1 MKKFAMFAA
10 FAALVSFSSC
20 EKEEE
25 AVTGCTNATATNYNA
40 NATEDDG
47 SCIILGCTDA
57 TAMNYNAAATQNDNS
72 CTYAADNYA
81 GNYTVAEVCTSGEYP
96 YEQEITSSGN
106 TITLVNAFGWSAG
119 PDNNV
124 TITVSGDSFNESGIA
139 TIIEGGDG
147 TQYPGA
153 FDLQGQLSGNTLV
166 VAYTIYLDLGEG
178 LAVYDECEATMTLGG
193 KATTVES
200 KKYLNL

>member
-57 TAMNYNAAATQNDNS
+57 TAMNYNAAATQNDN
-72 CTYAADNYA
+72 CTYFGDIYEGTYDAAEECGEGWEWEQIITAN
-81 GNYTVAEVCTSGEYP
+81 GN
-96 YEQEITSSGN
+96 EITLVSAFDWGVDITIPVNGTTFSIANLEGSIISGGQEYAVVYTTLQGEISGN
-106 TITLVNAFGWSAG
+106 TIAIHYV
-119 PDNNV
+119 
-124 TITVSGDSFNESGIA
+124 IA
-139 TIIEGGDG
+139 QADENG
-147 TQYPGA
+147 
-153 FDLQGQLSGNTLV
+153 DLQELFNCEPVMVLS
-166 VAYTIYLDLGEG
+166 D
-178 LAVYDECEATMTLGG
+178 GG
-193 KATTVES
+193 KRYIGAE
-200 KKYLNL
+200 KPFLN